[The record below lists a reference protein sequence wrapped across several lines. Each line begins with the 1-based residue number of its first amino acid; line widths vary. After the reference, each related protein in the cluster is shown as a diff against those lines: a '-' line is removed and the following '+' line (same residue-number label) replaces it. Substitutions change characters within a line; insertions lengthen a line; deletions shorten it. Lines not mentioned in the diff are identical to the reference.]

1 METLARPG
9 GPVDPPSGMFTA
21 RVDEKGRLKLPV
33 DLQEYVKKYGSEQTF
48 ITTLDLRMGSIYP
61 ISVWREN
68 LKLLDSIQDDH
79 EESAAQLAFLAR
91 EMGGDASLDGQGRV
105 LLPQTMR
112 TELKLEDTT
121 VRLDVYKDVIRVYS
135 EGVYEEERQRS
146 RANLADKLRAL
157 RKQGL
162 K

>member
-1 METLARPG
+1 ML
-9 GPVDPPSGMFTA
+9 SA

-68 LKLLDSIQDDH
+68 LKLLDSIHDDH

-135 EGVYEEERQRS
+135 EGVYEEERQRA
-146 RANLADKLRAL
+146 RTNLVDKLRAL
-157 RKQGL
+157 RMQGL

>member
-1 METLARPG
+1 MY
-9 GPVDPPSGMFTA
+9 TA

-33 DLQEYVKKYGSEQTF
+33 DLQEYVKKYGTEQMF

-61 ISVWREN
+61 ISIWREN
-68 LKLLDSIQDDH
+68 LRLLDSIHDEN
-79 EESAAQLAFLAR
+79 EESASQVAFMAR
-91 EMGGDASLDGQGRV
+91 DMGGDATLDGQGRV
-105 LLPQTMR
+105 LLPQSMR

-135 EGVYEEERQRS
+135 ETVYQEERERS
-146 RANLADKLRAL
+146 RTNLAEKLKAL

>member
-1 METLARPG
+1 
-9 GPVDPPSGMFTA
+9 MFTA